1 MSRFN
6 RDIMFS
12 SKTDLHE
19 TPQDFFDK
27 LNEEFKFNLD
37 VCATRENA
45 KCTKY
50 YTIEDNGL
58 DQPWSGSIF
67 MNPPYG
73 RDIIKWMEKASKAA
87 ANGALVVCLVPAR
100 TDTKWWHT
108 YALPHEVRFIK
119 GRLKFGG
126 AKNNAP
132 FPSAVVIMRGWIMS
146 RFDDIM
152 DGLYDSK
159 PIKTTWDWVKEDIA
173 RREQMGY
180 HKYGKYL
187 TPATDENMLQHLYEE
202 LLDSV
207 VYIKTEILKRRC
219 L

>member
-1 MSRFN
+1 
-6 RDIMFS
+6 
-12 SKTDLHE
+12 
-19 TPQDFFDK
+19 
-27 LNEEFKFNLD
+27 
-37 VCATRENA
+37 
-45 KCTKY
+45 
-50 YTIEDNGL
+50 
-58 DQPWSGSIF
+58 
-67 MNPPYG
+67 
-73 RDIIKWMEKASKAA
+73 
-87 ANGALVVCLVPAR
+87 
-100 TDTKWWHT
+100 
-108 YALPHEVRFIK
+108 
-119 GRLKFGG
+119 
-126 AKNNAP
+126 
-132 FPSAVVIMRGWIMS
+132 MS